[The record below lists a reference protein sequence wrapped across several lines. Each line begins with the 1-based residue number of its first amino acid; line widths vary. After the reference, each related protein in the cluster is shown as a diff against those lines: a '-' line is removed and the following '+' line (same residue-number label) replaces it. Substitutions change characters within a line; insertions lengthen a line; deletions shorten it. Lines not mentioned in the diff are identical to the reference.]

1 VLGNFLSY
9 IFFQSNINYLYGN
22 IRTYTLLTNLSI
34 KNYALIDHLNV
45 KFTNGFTVITG
56 ETGAG
61 KSILLGGLSL
71 VLGKRADLSSLREKD
86 DKCIVEAEFEIS
98 KYGLEAFFDD
108 NDLDYEN
115 RTIIRREI
123 LPSGK
128 SRAFINDSPVTL
140 DILSKLGD
148 QLIDVHSQHQTLRL
162 ADNDFQLKVID
173 ALADNGKGI
182 KEYLSKLLKYQSTL
196 KDLQILQEFQ
206 NSATKEQEYN
216 SFLLQELNSAPL
228 KEGIL
233 EELEEQYEQLN
244 NVEIILEQ
252 LSHGQQLLNDEQIG
266 VVNLLTELKQ
276 VSSKLA
282 SFGQQYSGINERIKS
297 VFIELDD
304 VSNEL
309 NLLAENVEADPQMLE
324 EVNTKLKLLYDL
336 QKKHKA
342 QSITELL
349 EIRNKLDEKVSA
361 TENVAVDIDRKK
373 KELQLLEVTLNTEA
387 SNISKKRKAVIPNL
401 KKQLEDTLI
410 DLGMASA
417 TFKIE
422 IDPSKEFKPTG
433 KDDLTFLFS
442 ANKGS
447 AYGDLKKVASGG
459 ELSRIMLTIKAILAK
474 YEQLPT
480 MMFDEIDTGVSGEIS
495 NKMGDIMQAMS
506 NTMQIFS
513 ITHLPQVAAKGVHH
527 FKVYKEEELMG
538 TNTKMKKLS
547 AEERIVELAE
557 MLGGKT
563 LSDSALAHAR
573 QLLD

>member
-1 VLGNFLSY
+1 
-9 IFFQSNINYLYGN
+9 
-22 IRTYTLLTNLSI
+22 LLTNLSI

-71 VLGKRADLSSLREKD
+71 VLGKRADLSSLREKE

-98 KYGLEAFFDD
+98 KYGLESFFLE
-108 NDLDYEN
+108 NDLDYEAK
-115 RTIIRREI
+115 TIIRREI

-140 DILSKLGD
+140 DILSQLGD

-173 ALADNGKGI
+173 ALADNGQVI
-182 KEYLSKLLKYQSTL
+182 SAYSSKLLLYQSTL
-196 KDLQILQEFQ
+196 KELQKLVDFQ
-206 NSATKEQEYN
+206 NSATKEHEYN
-216 SFLLQELNSAPL
+216 SFLLQELISAPL

-266 VVNLLTELKQ
+266 LVNLLTELKQ
-276 VSSKLA
+276 VSNKLA
-282 SFGQQYSGINERIKS
+282 SFGHQYSDINERIKS

-304 VSNEL
+304 ISTEL
-309 NLLAENVEADPQMLE
+309 NILNDKVEADPQLLE
-324 EVNTKLKLLYDL
+324 QVNAKLQLLYDL
-336 QKKHKA
+336 LKKHKV
-342 QSITELL
+342 QTIPELM
-349 EIRNKLDEKVSA
+349 EIRNALDEKVSA
-361 TENVAVDIDRKK
+361 TENVVADIDRKK
-373 KELQLLEVTLNTEA
+373 KELHQLETALNTEA
-387 SNISKKRKAVIPNL
+387 SNISKRRKLVIPKL
-401 KKQLEDTLI
+401 KEQLEETLT

-417 TFKIE
+417 TFKID
-422 IDPSKEFKPTG
+422 ISPSKEFKSTG
-433 KDDLTFLFS
+433 KDDLSFLFS

-459 ELSRIMLTIKAILAK
+459 ELSRIMLTIKAILAR

-495 NKMGDIMQAMS
+495 NKMGDIMKDMS

-538 TNTKMKKLS
+538 TNTKMKRLS
-547 AEERIVELAE
+547 SEERVVELAE

>member
-1 VLGNFLSY
+1 M
-9 IFFQSNINYLYGN
+9 
-22 IRTYTLLTNLSI
+22 LTNLSI

-71 VLGKRADLSSLREKD
+71 VLGKRADLSSLREKE

-98 KYGLEAFFDD
+98 KYGLESFFME
-108 NDLDYEN
+108 NDLDYETK
-115 RTIIRREI
+115 TIIRREI

-140 DILSKLGD
+140 DILSQLGD

-173 ALADNGKGI
+173 ALADNGQVI
-182 KEYLSKLLKYQSTL
+182 SAYSSKLLLYQSTQ
-196 KDLQILQEFQ
+196 KELQKLVDFQ
-206 NSATKEQEYN
+206 NSATKEHEYN
-216 SFLLQELNSAPL
+216 SFLLQELISAPL

-266 VVNLLTELKQ
+266 LVNLLTELKQ
-276 VSSKLA
+276 VSNKLA
-282 SFGQQYSGINERIKS
+282 SFGHQYSDINERIKS

-304 VSNEL
+304 ISTEL
-309 NLLAENVEADPQMLE
+309 NILNDKVEADPQLLE
-324 EVNTKLKLLYDL
+324 QVNAKLQLLYDL
-336 QKKHKA
+336 LKKHKV
-342 QSITELL
+342 QTIPELM
-349 EIRNKLDEKVSA
+349 EIRNALDEKVGA
-361 TENVAVDIDRKK
+361 TENVVADIDRKK
-373 KELQLLEVTLNTEA
+373 KELHQLETALNTEA
-387 SNISKKRKAVIPNL
+387 SNISKRRKLVIPKL
-401 KKQLEDTLI
+401 KEQLEETLI

-417 TFKIE
+417 TFKID
-422 IDPSKEFKPTG
+422 ISPSKEFKPTG
-433 KDDLTFLFS
+433 KDDLSFLFS

-459 ELSRIMLTIKAILAK
+459 ELSRIMLTIKAILAR

-495 NKMGDIMQAMS
+495 NKMGDIMKDMS

-538 TNTKMKKLS
+538 TNTKMKRLS
-547 AEERIVELAE
+547 SEERVVELAE

>member
-1 VLGNFLSY
+1 M
-9 IFFQSNINYLYGN
+9 
-22 IRTYTLLTNLSI
+22 LTNLSI

-71 VLGKRADLSSLREKD
+71 VLGKRADLSSLREKE

-98 KYGLEAFFDD
+98 KYGLEAFFTE
-108 NDLDYEN
+108 NDLDYEAK
-115 RTIIRREI
+115 TIIRREI

-140 DILSKLGD
+140 DILSQLGD

-173 ALADNGKGI
+173 ALADNGQLLG
-182 KEYLSKLLKYQSTL
+182 EYSSKLLLYQSTQ
-196 KDLQILQEFQ
+196 KELQKLLDFQ
-206 NSATKEQEYN
+206 NSATKEHEYN
-216 SFLLQELNSAPL
+216 SFLLQELNAAPL

-266 VVNLLTELKQ
+266 LINLLTELKQ
-276 VSSKLA
+276 VSNRLA
-282 SFGQQYSGINERIKS
+282 GFGHQYSDINERVKS

-304 VSNEL
+304 ISNEL
-309 NLLAENVEADPQMLE
+309 TILNDKVEADPQLLE
-324 EVNTKLKLLYDL
+324 QVNAKLQLLYDL
-336 QKKHKA
+336 LKKHKV
-342 QSITELL
+342 QTIPELL
-349 EIRNKLDEKVSA
+349 EIRDKLDENVSA
-361 TENVAVDIDRKK
+361 TENVAADIERKK
-373 KELQLLEVTLNTEA
+373 KQLQQLEKALGTEA
-387 SNISKKRKAVIPNL
+387 SNISKKRKMVVPKL
-401 KKQLEDTLI
+401 KSQLEETLI

-422 IDPSKEFKPTG
+422 ISEAKEFKPTG
-433 KDDLTFLFS
+433 RDELSFLFS

-459 ELSRIMLTIKAILAK
+459 ELSRIMLAIKAILAR

-495 NKMGDIMQAMS
+495 NKMGDIMKDMS
-506 NTMQIFS
+506 NSMQIFS

-527 FKVYKEEELMG
+527 FKVYKTEELMG
-538 TNTKMKKLS
+538 TNTKMKRLS
-547 AEERIVELAE
+547 SEERIVELAE
-557 MLGGKT
+557 MLGGKN
-563 LSDSALAHAR
+563 LSESALAHAR

>member
-1 VLGNFLSY
+1 
-9 IFFQSNINYLYGN
+9 
-22 IRTYTLLTNLSI
+22 LLTNLSI

-71 VLGKRADLSSLREKD
+71 VLGKRADLSSLREKE

-98 KYGLEAFFDD
+98 KYGLESFFLE
-108 NDLDYEN
+108 NDLDYEAK
-115 RTIIRREI
+115 TIIRREI

-140 DILSKLGD
+140 DILSQLGD

-173 ALADNGKGI
+173 ALADNGQVI
-182 KEYLSKLLKYQSTL
+182 SAYSSKLLLYQSTQ
-196 KDLQILQEFQ
+196 KELQKLVDFQ
-206 NSATKEQEYN
+206 NSATKEHEYN
-216 SFLLQELNSAPL
+216 SFLLQELISAPL

-266 VVNLLTELKQ
+266 LVNLLTELKQ
-276 VSSKLA
+276 VSNKLA
-282 SFGQQYSGINERIKS
+282 SFGHQYSDINERIKS

-304 VSNEL
+304 ISTEL
-309 NLLAENVEADPQMLE
+309 NILNDKVEADPQLLE
-324 EVNTKLKLLYDL
+324 QVNAKLQLLYDL
-336 QKKHKA
+336 LKKHKV
-342 QSITELL
+342 QTIPELM
-349 EIRNKLDEKVSA
+349 EIRNALDEKVSA
-361 TENVAVDIDRKK
+361 TENVVADIDRKK
-373 KELQLLEVTLNTEA
+373 KELHQLETALNTEA
-387 SNISKKRKAVIPNL
+387 SNISKRRKLVIPKL
-401 KKQLEDTLI
+401 KEQLEKTLI

-417 TFKIE
+417 TFKID
-422 IDPSKEFKPTG
+422 ISPSKEFKSTG
-433 KDDLTFLFS
+433 KDDLSFLFS

-459 ELSRIMLTIKAILAK
+459 ELSRIMLTIKAILAR

-495 NKMGDIMQAMS
+495 NKMGDIMKDMS

-538 TNTKMKKLS
+538 TNTKMKRLS
-547 AEERIVELAE
+547 SEERVVELAE